1 MMQRGKNRRS
11 PMLSTLNTE
20 SVQVYGRAGPP
31 TSIKHSKCDSAEQ
44 YTAMLL
50 TESRS
55 TLEQTRFNRFRTKIG
70 EVIWFDANNDI
81 FPLGRC
87 DHRFC
92 DHTAAFHFFPPT
104 NCVHTHLTGLPVKHW
119 PMAGALRALSW
130 IVTYPKMTSVLFF
143 MRTCVPVVPNI
154 G

>member
-1 MMQRGKNRRS
+1 
-11 PMLSTLNTE
+11 MLSTLNTE

-70 EVIWFDANNDI
+70 EVI
-81 FPLGRC
+81 
-87 DHRFC
+87 
-92 DHTAAFHFFPPT
+92 
-104 NCVHTHLTGLPVKHW
+104 
-119 PMAGALRALSW
+119 
-130 IVTYPKMTSVLFF
+130 
-143 MRTCVPVVPNI
+143 
-154 G
+154 